1 VFFPVSSLDH
11 NKDGKIDYA
20 GARARINFTA
30 GAQASTFLTRVND
43 ALLGILRS
51 ELTLVNRVDSLLQ
64 NAPDPA
70 KCARQ
75 LMGES
80 ASAGTLASCGA
91 EPSLLIDERRY
102 AEFRQA
108 AAAAR
113 EEADAKFLGL
123 DLRFDYGDPSFGK
136 IRNAA
141 GTALQGGLGFGR
153 RFNPSAV
160 RATTGLRGRMGVRFV
175 TLRDTAMSDWQL
187 DGGVA
192 FETGRVMQSQRLE
205 LSAGFEF
212 RYSGEEQNSEM
223 LRTRF
228 AEFRAA
234 ANVPLANSSS
244 VALSFSAPLMGGVS
258 PSLSISG
265 NWQQLLAGLIGH
277 Q

>member
-1 VFFPVSSLDH
+1 MVVLARMIPPRARTFCMLALLPFTFPNHAISQQTNNNRCRVELIRRGSSASEIPQDNACFVLGVAVVDAMAANAWLEPRDIQPSGAGNATPAGTPAQSSAVPTVQPTAVAAAAFAAVAQDSGAESITSISINPATLFSSEGDVQGLARLARLADITVFFPVSSLDH

-108 AAAAR
+108 
-113 EEADAKFLGL
+113 
-123 DLRFDYGDPSFGK
+123 
-136 IRNAA
+136 
-141 GTALQGGLGFGR
+141 
-153 RFNPSAV
+153 
-160 RATTGLRGRMGVRFV
+160 
-175 TLRDTAMSDWQL
+175 
-187 DGGVA
+187 
-192 FETGRVMQSQRLE
+192 
-205 LSAGFEF
+205 
-212 RYSGEEQNSEM
+212 
-223 LRTRF
+223 
-228 AEFRAA
+228 
-234 ANVPLANSSS
+234 
-244 VALSFSAPLMGGVS
+244 
-258 PSLSISG
+258 
-265 NWQQLLAGLIGH
+265 
-277 Q
+277 